1 MPSAFVLAVV
11 AGLEVE
17 CEQTFLTLDLF
28 HYLLHAES
36 GLESV
41 PPASVTSALDDT
53 GVQGSPVL
61 DNCGQG
67 LPETNSSVSASG
79 DLILHSVSCHAFF
92 CAGGGSGTGTKL
104 GIKTKRLSFD
114 RCQFWS

>member
-28 HYLLHAES
+28 HYLLYAES

-41 PPASVTSALDDT
+41 PPASVTSVLDDT
-53 GVQGSPVL
+53 GVL

-79 DLILHSVSCHAFF
+79 DLVLHSVSCHAFF
-92 CAGGGSGTGTKL
+92 CAGGGFGTSTKL